1 MTTAADHL
9 IARSNRLG
17 ADLRNA
23 KYARGTTA
31 ARAIET
37 DTRTDASSY
46 RCRVTEVRHGALNQ
60 PTDGQTY
67 F

>member
-1 MTTAADHL
+1 MTTVADHL

-17 ADLRNA
+17 ADLRDA
-23 KYARGTTA
+23 KYARGNTA

-37 DTRTDASSY
+37 DAHTDASSY
-46 RCRVTEVRHGALNQ
+46 RCRVPEFCHGALSQ
-60 PTDGQTY
+60 PTDGQIY